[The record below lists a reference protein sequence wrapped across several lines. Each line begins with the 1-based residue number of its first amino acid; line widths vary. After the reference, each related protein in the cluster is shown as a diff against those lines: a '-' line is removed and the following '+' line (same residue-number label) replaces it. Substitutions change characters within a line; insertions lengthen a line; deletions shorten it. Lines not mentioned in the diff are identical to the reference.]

1 MTDSSAPTKAAEN
14 DKTQLKH
21 NQSTDSPSKDMSCD
35 VVSKVTCKDNDITC
49 KKEEPTCKSLE
60 DKTTCQSFEIGA
72 KAASM
77 PATEKRT
84 SCQPSAEK
92 TTCCATA
99 QEKSACCAPAQEK
112 TACCAPSEG
121 LELELQTS
129 FHVWYQTDLSRE
141 HAEELLVKQP
151 IGKSGK
157 CYRQNI

>member
-21 NQSTDSPSKDMSCD
+21 NQPTNTPSKEMSCD
-35 VVSKVTCKDNDITC
+35 VVNKTTSKDNDITC
-49 KKEEPTCKSLE
+49 KKEEPICN
-60 DKTTCQSFEIGA
+60 DKTACQSFDKSAE
-72 KAASM
+72 AAPM

-84 SCQPSAEK
+84 SCQSSAEK
-92 TTCCATA
+92 TTCCAPA
-99 QEKSACCAPAQEK
+99 QEKTTGCAPAQEK
-112 TACCAPSEG
+112 STCCAPSEG

-151 IGKSGK
+151 IGKSGNS
-157 CYRQNI
+157 YHQNI

>member
-1 MTDSSAPTKAAEN
+1 MTDSSSPTKAAEN

-21 NQSTDSPSKDMSCD
+21 NQSTDSPSKDMPCD

-60 DKTTCQSFEIGA
+60 DKTTCQSFDKSA
-72 KAASM
+72 DSASM
-77 PATEKRT
+77 PATGKRT

-92 TTCCATA
+92 TT
-99 QEKSACCAPAQEK
+99 CCAPAQEK

-157 CYRQNI
+157 RYCQNI